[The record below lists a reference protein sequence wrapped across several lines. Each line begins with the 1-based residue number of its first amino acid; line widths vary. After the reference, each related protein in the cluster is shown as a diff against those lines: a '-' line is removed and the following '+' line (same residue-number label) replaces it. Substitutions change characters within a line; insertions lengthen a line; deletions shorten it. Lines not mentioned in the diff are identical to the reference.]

1 MAPLDEMSQP
11 GTASYDS
18 DTMTVGDGT
27 WDFTK
32 NDFLLPNL
40 VGLNFETMRYN
51 AHGIIGTIVFLFI
64 VPIAIFY
71 VRFYTR
77 RPGYAVRY
85 HAYLQITAV
94 LLTTAVFVL
103 GWFAVGPERSLTN
116 PHHGIGVAIYTLILV
131 QIIGGRLIKNIRGR
145 SLRVM
150 LHQWF
155 GRTIA
160 LLGIA
165 QVPLGLTLYGSPRY
179 TFILFAL
186 WMAFLLFL
194 YFVLEYRAGDR
205 PDYVVRDGRSE
216 IIRTERKSSGDRSG
230 WLWPLAAGGA
240 ALALLRGRNRDRSR
254 SRSRSR
260 SRASRLG
267 SRSRSRAPEVIPSRH
282 HSFVDDEKYTDRYSE
297 RPKRSSASSGGFM
310 DRLLGVGAGL
320 GAGALIA
327 RMMGKRERNRDDE
340 EYSAVATDTPS
351 RRRGSR
357 SGRRHGGTVLSD
369 YSDESEEYY
378 RGGRRTPLLPGPG
391 VPSAM
396 AAAIS
401 AAESRPGGPRAARP
415 MTPQPTHRRDESTI
429 ESTLESDYSSYVS
442 PSRRSPEKS
451 RSNVGAADKNR
462 WTGVGLGW
470 FAKKM
475 WDRRE
480 SRDEDKMRVEEDRRA
495 GQYSPRYTG
504 DGYSTPPRRRDSR
517 RAPIRPVESRTG
529 TSLSRLTDE
538 ESLIDPRPT
547 SGYEAH
553 PPLERLPATAYR
565 PPPTATTESR
575 LTEEESLIEPR
586 PLSGYEAHP
595 PLERLPTTA
604 YRPPPTAGPA
614 PPPVG
619 QYAPAIIPVP
629 AGNTSHSHTQSR
641 HNVIEPVSMP
651 PMPPDP
657 KGLLAS
663 SESDSFTSRRDRRRS
678 ESRQRAVQDAAAT
691 AAAKA
696 GMLAAEEEA
705 QRRVEH
711 ERSDSRDR
719 TPVSVQVKVH
729 DDKDRNVT
737 LRRLTEEEALAA
749 RRARRRR
756 TDSTSS
762 ISGSDAARGGSRPRY
777 RRDTSRRRAAEDT
790 AESAAEESLGPLSPP
805 APAFAGGRRPKE
817 APFSGQPQQQAG
829 PAGATPAAGTTLSSL
844 GSMASPGSHETWSGM
859 SPVGTN
865 LAPLAP
871 MHQGPSD
878 GSVSAS
884 ASAADRRRRRRL
896 ERRDGRAG
904 AGGVDFT

>member
-51 AHGIIGTIVFLFI
+51 GMGNRFSTMPQYHSLIKAHGIIGTIVFLFL
-64 VPIAIFY
+64 VPIGIFY

-194 YFVLEYRAGDR
+194 YFVLEYRADDR

-216 IIRTERKSSGDRSG
+216 IIRTERKPSG
-230 WLWPLAAGGA
+230 
-240 ALALLRGRNRDRSR
+240 
-254 SRSRSR
+254 
-260 SRASRLG
+260 G

-297 RPKRSSASSGGFM
+297 RPKRSSAGSGGFM
-310 DRLLGVGAGL
+310 NRFLGVGAGL

-327 RMMGKRERNRDDE
+327 RMMGRRERDRDDE

-378 RGGRRTPLLPGPG
+378 RTGRRTPLLPGPG

-396 AAAIS
+396 AAAMS
-401 AAESRPGGPRAARP
+401 AAEARPGGLRAARP

-442 PSRRSPEKS
+442 PSRRTPDKS
-451 RSNVGAADKNR
+451 RSNIGAADKTR

-475 WDRRE
+475 RDRRE
-480 SRDEDKMRVEEDRRA
+480 SRDEDKMRVEEERRA
-495 GQYSPRYTG
+495 GQYSPRFTG

-517 RAPIRPVESRTG
+517 RGPIRPVDSRTA
-529 TSLSRLTDE
+529 TTLSRLTDE

-565 PPPTATTESR
+565 PPPTATSESR

-604 YRPPPTAGPA
+604 YRPPPTATGPA

-619 QYAPAIIPVP
+619 QYAPATKPVP
-629 AGNTSHSHTQSR
+629 AGNTSHSQTQSR
-641 HNVIEPVSMP
+641 QNVIEPVSMP

-663 SESDSFTSRRDRRRS
+663 SESDSFVSRRDRRRS

-696 GMLAAEEEA
+696 GILAAEEEA

-829 PAGATPAAGTTLSSL
+829 PAGATPAAGTTVSSL
-844 GSMASPGSHETWSGM
+844 GSMASPDSHGTWSGM

-896 ERRDGRAG
+896 ERRDGRTG
-904 AGGVDFT
+904 VGGVDFT